1 VPLKSPRPRGAAG
14 RESTDSVSFE
24 ALLRALHPEREQAAQ
39 KYAEVRSRLEGFFT
53 WRGAR
58 WPDELTDE
66 TIDRVARRVAGGEVI
81 RAAEVGRYFLGVARN
96 VLREAWQRERT
107 RPEHALG
114 SVEDRAV
121 GPSARPPVDE
131 EVRMRCLDQ
140 CLLELGLE
148 GRQLLL
154 RYYEGEGGVRIASRR
169 ALATEMSLAP
179 ATLRIRLHRLRA
191 RVEACVRRCLGR
203 EETSGPPAPL
213 VGEDGRT

>member
-1 VPLKSPRPRGAAG
+1 LVACSSPIVDGN
-14 RESTDSVSFE
+14 
-24 ALLRALHPEREQAAQ
+24 
-39 KYAEVRSRLEGFFT
+39 
-53 WRGAR
+53 
-58 WPDELTDE
+58 
-66 TIDRVARRVAGGEVI
+66 VARV
-81 RAAEVGRYFLGVARN
+81 VAR
-96 VLREAWQRERT
+96 LFAIDAPLGSPLLMREAWQRERT

-114 SVEDRAV
+114 SVEDRPV

-203 EETSGPPAPL
+203 EETSGPPSPL